1 MKIKSLKTAGFA
13 GLFLFVVTIIVV
25 GNGYGSSN
33 NGTNGM
39 VQKPAPPPLDSAEP
53 ALSGY
58 QLYPGQ
64 QILPG
69 TTAPADLPFTYTVTI
84 TDTTGTWT
92 TTTTVSCFQ
101 KEFVTNI
108 SPAGTV
114 TGTVVFRWTGISDPD
129 AHYGVEVNDNNG
141 NLIWRNDDIPGTAVG
156 YTGPPL
162 IQGMTYRYLV
172 LVESSSTCRNQG
184 SSFVSGRF
192 TYR

>member
-1 MKIKSLKTAGFA
+1 MKIKDFKTAGFTGFFLLGAMIMAA
-13 GLFLFVVTIIVV
+13 GT
-25 GNGYGSSN
+25 GYGSSTAGM
-33 NGTNGM
+33 NGAI
-39 VQKPAPPPLDSAEP
+39 QKPEPPPLDAAMP
-53 ALSGY
+53 ASTGY

-69 TTAPADLPFTYTVTI
+69 TTAPAGLPFTYTVTI

-92 TTTTVSCFQ
+92 TITTVFCFQ
-101 KEFVTNI
+101 KKFVTNV

-114 TGTVVFRWTGISDPD
+114 TGTPVFRWTGINDPD
-129 AHYGVEVNDNNG
+129 ARYGVELSDSNG
-141 NLIWRNDDIPGTAVG
+141 NRLWQNDDISGTTAG

-172 LVESSSTCRNQG
+172 LVESSSACRNQG
-184 SSFVSGRF
+184 SSFVSGSF

>member
-1 MKIKSLKTAGFA
+1 MKIKNLKSAYFVGMY
-13 GLFLFVVTIIVV
+13 LFVAAIMTATA
-25 GNGYGSSN
+25 GYGSST

-39 VQKPAPPPLDSAEP
+39 VQKPAPPPLDSATP

-69 TTAPADLPFTYTVTI
+69 TTPPAGIPFTYTVTI

-92 TTTTVSCFQ
+92 TSTTVSCFQ

-114 TGTVVFRWTGISDPD
+114 TATAHFAGLHHKDGDYAIHDQRMVAHSPRKRSGKCFRY
-129 AHYGVEVNDNNG
+129 AEC
-141 NLIWRNDDIPGTAVG
+141 NDDAYGSFHDIQVDIP
-156 YTGPPL
+156 
-162 IQGMTYRYLV
+162 
-172 LVESSSTCRNQG
+172 
-184 SSFVSGRF
+184 
-192 TYR
+192 